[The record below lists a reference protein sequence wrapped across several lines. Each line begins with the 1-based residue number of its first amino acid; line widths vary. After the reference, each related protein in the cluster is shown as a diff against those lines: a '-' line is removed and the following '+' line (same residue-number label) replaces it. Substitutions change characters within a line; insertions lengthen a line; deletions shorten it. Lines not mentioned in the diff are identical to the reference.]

1 MIKFIFFLRINISR
15 SRRIRSKL
23 DLSFNENRIDGE
35 KKRKEKINHRFN
47 LIMQLS

>member
-23 DLSFNENRIDGE
+23 DLVLSFNENKIDGE
-35 KKRKEKINHRFN
+35 KKKKRKN
-47 LIMQLS
+47 